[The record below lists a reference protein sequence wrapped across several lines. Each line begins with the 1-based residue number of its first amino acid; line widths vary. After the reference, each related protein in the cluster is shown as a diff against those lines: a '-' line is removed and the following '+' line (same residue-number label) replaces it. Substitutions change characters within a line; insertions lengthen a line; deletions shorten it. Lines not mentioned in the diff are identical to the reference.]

1 MFSYSLIL
9 ISMPDI
15 LKKQA
20 SQNNAE
26 YDRLAT
32 ELNTVTGQDKSN
44 KRRD

>member
-1 MFSYSLIL
+1 MNAKLI
-9 ISMPDI
+9 IHRAPPEI

-32 ELNTVTGQDKSN
+32 ELNDLTGNKSN
-44 KRRD
+44 KRVD